1 MIELAKAED
10 VVRAARTNLGL
21 EASATIDGEYIAA
34 GLRRLAGFL
43 CPCSP
48 KTLLGSMV
56 ESHRG
61 LAGDDFADRVEE
73 AIDALVAI
81 GDLLE
86 LSDVTTLDETVKS
99 TWLFAAPPSFVL
111 RASGTAFLLGLAP
124 DEATPVPVDLQRRLR
139 TRGTTRTIDP
149 SPGEDLE
156 TLLTGL
162 GLRHLSME
170 NWLRHPKQEA
180 ARALVA
186 SLDSLLDR
194 QTRSGEVADL
204 RVLDGRRPSRRYR
217 ARWCEPGT
225 LNGRYIVRRPQAYG
239 ADLWGYAE
247 LANGAAVRLID
258 FPPAGSR
265 WRGCDIA
272 WRAQMAVDALSG
284 DCQLYRRQ
292 ASGDAVTID
301 LFSPIPDWARRRLAF
316 VGEELEPESSL
327 LSYRFSP
334 AEAATEEQF
343 LRDFLFLQSDPAWK

>member
-1 MIELAKAED
+1 MIQHATAED
-10 VVRAARTNLGL
+10 IIRVARMDLGL
-21 EASATIDGEYIAA
+21 EASAPIDGEYLAA
-34 GLRRLAGFL
+34 ALRRLAGFL

-48 KTLLGSMV
+48 KTLHCSMV

-61 LAGDDFADRVEE
+61 LAGDELADRVEE
-73 AIDALVAI
+73 AIDALVGV

-124 DEATPVPVDLQRRLR
+124 DEATPLPADLQRRLR
-139 TRGTTRTIDP
+139 TRGIMRTIDP
-149 SPGEDLE
+149 SPGEDLG
-156 TLLTGL
+156 TMLTGL
-162 GLRHLSME
+162 GLRQLSME

-186 SLDSLLDR
+186 SLASLLDR
-194 QTRSGEVADL
+194 QTRSGDVADL
-204 RVLDGRRPSRRYR
+204 RVLDGGRPSRRYR
-217 ARWCEPGT
+217 TRWCRSST
-225 LNGRYIVRRPQAYG
+225 LSGRYIVRRPQTYG

-247 LANGAAVRLID
+247 LANGATVRMID

-265 WRGCDIA
+265 WRGCDLA
-272 WRAQMAVDALSG
+272 WRAQMAIDALSG
-284 DCQLYRRQ
+284 DCQLYRRK
-292 ASGDAVTID
+292 ASGQAVTVD
-301 LFSPIPDWARRRLAF
+301 LFSPIPNWARRRLAV
-316 VGEELEPESSL
+316 VGEELKPESSL

-343 LRDFLFLQSDPAWK
+343 LQDFLFMQPDPAWK